1 MKFSLDEQKVIDYAR
16 EELERKIWR
25 FKSDNTF
32 NPGCFILSNEGNI
45 YHGIAFDDIGD
56 ELKPVH
62 AEVVAIATM
71 FTEEGPDSKI
81 KVLLI
86 MPGEDNGPNW
96 PCSSCMDYIKVFSN
110 PKTIIIGSNLSL
122 TKFQKDHLFLR

>member
-1 MKFSLDEQKVIDYAR
+1 MKFSLNEQKVIDYAR
-16 EELERKIWR
+16 EELEKKIWR

-32 NPGCFILSNEGNI
+32 NPGCFILSNKGNI

-56 ELKPVH
+56 KLKPVH

-71 FTEEGPDSKI
+71 FTEESPNSKI

-86 MPGEDNGPNW
+86 IAGKDNGPNY
-96 PCSSCMDYIKVFSN
+96 PCRSCLDYIKEFSS
-110 PKTIIIGSNLSL
+110 PKTIVFDSNLYL
-122 TKFQKDHLFLR
+122 TKFQKHG

>member
-1 MKFSLDEQKVIDYAR
+1 MKFSLDEQKVINYAR
-16 EELERKIWR
+16 EELKKKIWR

-45 YHGIAFDDIGD
+45 YHGVAFDDIGD
-56 ELKPVH
+56 KLKPVH

-71 FTEEGPDSKI
+71 FTEEGPNSKI

-86 MPGEDNGPNW
+86 IAGKDNSPSY

-110 PKTIIIGSNLSL
+110 PQTIIIGSNLSL
-122 TKFQKDHLFLR
+122 TQFQKNHLFLR